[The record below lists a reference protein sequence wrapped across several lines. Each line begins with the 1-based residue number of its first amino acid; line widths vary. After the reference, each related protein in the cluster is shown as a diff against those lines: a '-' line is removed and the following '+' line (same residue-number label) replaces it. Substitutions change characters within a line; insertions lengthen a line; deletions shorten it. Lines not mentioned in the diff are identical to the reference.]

1 MAHSL
6 SHYYGSAKKG
16 IAGINPVEATEL
28 GEDMLIATG
37 TGALLGLIAAAKS
50 GSLDVKLAG
59 VTLPVDG
66 LVSFGL
72 GLGGL
77 TLRSK
82 ELKTAAIAAGGA
94 ASTRVFTKFFA
105 KGLAAHGEL
114 EDAVHG
120 EFGASDEY
128 GWGADAGHDKLV
140 EAAKFL

>member
-1 MAHSL
+1 MSSL
-6 SHYYGSAKKG
+6 SHYYGKAKGG

-37 TGALLGLIAAAKS
+37 TGALLGLISAAK
-50 GSLDVKLAG
+50 GGNLDIKLAG
-59 VTLPVDG
+59 MTVPVDG

-72 GLGGL
+72 GVAGLGI
-77 TLRSK
+77 RSK
-82 ELKTAAIAAGGA
+82 ELKIAAIAAGGA
-94 ASTRVFTKFFA
+94 ASTRVFSKFFA

>member
-37 TGALLGLIAAAKS
+37 AGALLGLIAAAKK
-50 GSLDVKLAG
+50 GLDVKIAG
-59 VTLPVDG
+59 MTIPVDG
-66 LVSFGL
+66 LLSFGF

-77 TLRSK
+77 SLRSK
-82 ELKTAAIAAGGA
+82 ELKVAAIATGGA
-94 ASTRVFTKFFA
+94 ASTRVFTKFFT
-105 KGLAAHGEL
+105 KGLAINGEL